1 MQKTI
6 IFIDEDTI
14 TEEEMDIEMEKE
26 MAKEMAKEEGTSGE
40 DR

>member
-26 MAKEMAKEEGTSGE
+26 MAKEEGTSGE

>member
-14 TEEEMDIEMEKE
+14 TEEEMDIEIEKE
-26 MAKEMAKEEGTSGE
+26 MDKEEGTRGE